1 MHYWIIALIASIGAV
16 GGFVNV
22 FIGDSGLHLP
32 RKDPQTKTWQP
43 GFLGVV
49 IVGSV
54 AAVGSW
60 ATLRGLDLIGPNA
73 TPLPFTTGD
82 FANALVIG
90 FGGAKWFKSEHEK
103 DTLQEAGA
111 LVATKK
117 GHQDVAGIFRAGT
130 PLEALKAAKNMT

>member
-1 MHYWIIALIASIGAV
+1 MHYWIIALIAAIGAL
-16 GGFVNV
+16 GGSVNV
-22 FIGDSGLHLP
+22 FIGESGLHMP
-32 RKDPQTKTWQP
+32 GKDPQTHTWQP

-60 ATLRGLDLIGPNA
+60 ATLRAFDLIGPNA
-73 TPLPFTTGD
+73 TPLLFTTGD
-82 FANALVIG
+82 VANALVIG

-117 GHQDVAGIFRAGT
+117 GHQDVADIFRMGS
-130 PLEALKAAKNMT
+130 PLEALRAAKKMS